1 MYAYKKYK
9 KCLTESLQ
17 RIPISPPVLPG
28 LDYACAVL
36 CEAVSKKGEERD
48 RLVRSVKYT
57 IDPDFSTD
65 TYMVALPD
73 TNNNGNSKVNAV
85 VVFRGTKLSSTS
97 NLKEN
102 YLIVRQKH
110 TVSPLFVGAVK
121 LTEDIVKKY
130 GIGNIL
136 LTGFSLGGARAL
148 FVSESVHI
156 PAIVFNAAWSPFNI
170 LNQNILNNNT
180 YTCSDPSP
188 KVRAHIIAGDYISN
202 SLLCHKSCTVKK
214 ILYLKTKYTT
224 HMLNNFLAMK
234 REERKANVSKRNNN
248 TKNKNNK

>member
-1 MYAYKKYK
+1 MYAYKNYK

-17 RIPISPPVLPG
+17 RIPISPPVLPA
-28 LDYACAVL
+28 LDYTCAVL
-36 CEAVSKKGEERD
+36 CEAVSKKGAERD

-57 IDPDFSTD
+57 IDSDFSTD
-65 TYMVALPD
+65 TYLVALPD
-73 TNNNGNSKVNAV
+73 TNNGNSKVKAV
-85 VVFRGTKLSSTS
+85 VVFRGTKLSSAS

-130 GIGNIL
+130 GTDNVL
-136 LTGFSLGGARAL
+136 LAGFSLGGARAL
-148 FVSESVHI
+148 FVSEILHI

-170 LNQNILNNNT
+170 RHQNIIMNIDT
-180 YTCSDPSP
+180 TCSDSSP
-188 KVRAHIIAGDYISN
+188 KIRAHIIVGDYISN
-202 SLLCHKSCTVKK
+202 SLLCHKSCTMKK
-214 ILYLKTKYTT
+214 ILYLKTRYTT

-234 REERKANVSKRNNN
+234 KEERKANDPKRNNN